1 MALIAKKKPVCNGTL
16 SNGVMLKGND
26 GENVYV
32 LKFNT
37 GYLAKC
43 RTLGA
48 GNGLFFFNNERI
60 FLESV
65 PSLALATHWF

>member
-37 GYLAKC
+37 EYLAKC

-48 GNGLFFFNNERI
+48 GNGLSFFQ
-60 FLESV
+60 
-65 PSLALATHWF
+65 